1 MVMIR
6 KLRWSVFAILVGVL
20 ALGIGLGVVG
30 TIAVLRSNL
39 PEVPPPAPRDI
50 RVMRGGGR
58 MVDRVLDRMDH
69 RLNLSAEQREAI
81 RGEMTQTAAQFGEIH
96 RKTRVELDALFA
108 ESQSRIEKHLNAEQI
123 EAYRKYLEERQ
134 RWHPSKGDRFPG
146 RSDRMRGRDG
156 QEPSDWPHGR
166 EDVPPTP
173 DL

>member
-1 MVMIR
+1 MIR

-30 TIAVLRSNL
+30 TMAVLRSKL
-39 PEVPPPAPRDI
+39 PDAPPAPRDI
-50 RVMRGGGR
+50 RVMHGGSR

-69 RLNLSAEQREAI
+69 RLVLSEEQREAI

-108 ESQSRIEKHLNAEQI
+108 DSRSRIEKHLNAEQI

-134 RWHPSKGDRFPG
+134 RWHPGKGDRFQERLDRV
-146 RSDRMRGRDG
+146 RSRRDG
-156 QEPSDWPHGR
+156 SEPFDRRPGR

-173 DL
+173 DI